1 MDNTDTLLECG
12 LGFTC
17 DFDKQEGFIGQEHVL
32 AQKAFTKAQGGLTKR
47 MASVLVDDP
56 VPLLYHGEVLW
67 RNGERI
73 SDIRSASYG
82 HTLGGAVGLT
92 MLESTS
98 SPLQRTI
105 SKAANGKSKLPTS
118 DTHAVC
124 PLLHFTIQRIP
135 KLKYRLSVSL
145 LATFLTLPMVLVWLE
160 SVALLFQ
167 QHEKSR

>member
-17 DFDKQEGFIGQEHVL
+17 DFDKQERFIGQEHVL
-32 AQKAFTKAQGGLTKR
+32 AQKAFAKAQGGLTKR

-92 MLESTS
+92 MLESTEPITKDYLKS
-98 SPLQRTI
+98 GEWQI
-105 SKAANGKSKLPTS
+105 EIANERYP
-118 DTHAVC
+118 C
-124 PLLHFTIQRIP
+124 
-135 KLKYRLSVSL
+135 SVSF
-145 LATFLTLPMVLVWLE
+145 APFYDPKNTKIKV
-160 SVALLFQ
+160 
-167 QHEKSR
+167 